1 MDKIYVQMYSF
12 GSFSPAENEKNFAD
26 AAKLGFNGVELFG
39 PNFAMQPLQLVETLK
54 KNGLEAI
61 SLHAST
67 DMIEGMIPFAEALE
81 MRFMGIGMHY
91 IPDAAA
97 AMQYAERLNQIG
109 EVCAKHGIMLT
120 YHNHTQEFLACEGKT
135 ILDIIADN
143 TNPAFVGIELDAG
156 WCAAAGVDP
165 IAFINKHAGRVKLI
179 HLKESKEVIGV
190 QPPMNPA
197 DMQIDETGR
206 PKFTEKQLKEMEFM
220 KSINCPAGEGIVDW
234 TKLKE
239 AADAQ
244 GCEAYIVERE
254 LTYANERYDCLEADI
269 EYYKNNL

>member
-12 GSFSPAENEKNFAD
+12 ASFSPTENEKNFAD
-26 AAKLGFNGVELFG
+26 AAKLGFHGVELFG
-39 PNFAMQPLQLVETLK
+39 PNFAMPPQQLAETLMK
-54 KNGLEAI
+54 YGLEAV

-67 DMIEGMIPFAEALE
+67 DMIEDMIPLAETLG

-91 IPDAAA
+91 IPDVPAAI
-97 AMQYAERLNQIG
+97 QFAEQLNQIG

-120 YHNHTQEFLACEGKT
+120 YHNHTQEFLECDGKT
-135 ILDIIADN
+135 ILDIIAEN
-143 TNPAFVGIELDAG
+143 TNPALIGLELDAG

-190 QPPMNPA
+190 QSPMNPA
-197 DMQIDETGR
+197 DIQIDEFGR
-206 PKFTEKQLKEMEFM
+206 PKFTEKQLKEMEYM

-234 TKLKE
+234 SKLKA

-254 LTYANERYDCLEADI
+254 HTYANERYDCLKADI

>member
-12 GSFSPAENEKNFAD
+12 ASFSPTENEKNFAD

-39 PNFAMQPLQLVETLK
+39 PNFAMPPQKLAETLK
-54 KNGLEAI
+54 KYGLEAI
-61 SLHAST
+61 SLHTST
-67 DMIEGMIPFAEALE
+67 DKIEEMIPFAEALG

-97 AMQYAERLNQIG
+97 AYQYAKTLNQIG
-109 EVCAKHGIMLT
+109 EVCTNHGIMLT
-120 YHNHTQEFLACEGKT
+120 YHNHTQEFLEWEGKT
-135 ILDIIADN
+135 ILDIIVEN
-143 TNPAFVGIELDAG
+143 TNPEFVGLELDAG

-165 IAFINKHAGRVKLI
+165 IAFINQHAGRVKLI

-190 QPPMNPA
+190 QPPMNPEE
-197 DMQIDETGR
+197 MEFDEAGR
-206 PKFTEKQLKEMEFM
+206 PNFTEKQLAEMEFM

-234 TKLKE
+234 NKLKT

-244 GCEAYIVERE
+244 GCQAYIVERE
-254 LTYANERYDCLEADI
+254 LTYANERYDCLKADI
-269 EYYKNNL
+269 EYYRNNL

>member
-12 GSFSPAENEKNFAD
+12 ASFSPDENEKNFAD
-26 AAKLGFNGVELFG
+26 AAKLGFYGVELFG
-39 PNFAMQPLQLVETLK
+39 PNFAMTPQQLAETLK
-54 KNGLEAI
+54 KYGLEAV

-67 DMIEGMIPFAEALE
+67 DRIEEMIPFAETLG

-91 IPDAAA
+91 IPDGTAAVLF
-97 AMQYAERLNQIG
+97 AERLNQIG
-109 EVCAKHGIMLT
+109 EVCAQHGIMLT
-120 YHNHTQEFLACEGKT
+120 YHNHTQEFLECDGKT
-135 ILDIIADN
+135 ILDIIAEN
-143 TNPAFVGIELDAG
+143 TNPAYIGLELDAG

-165 IAFINKHAGRVKLI
+165 IAFVKKHAGRIKLI
-179 HLKESKEVIGV
+179 HLKESREVIGV

-197 DMQIDETGR
+197 EMQLDEQGR
-206 PKFTEKQLKEMEFM
+206 PKFTEKQLNEMEYM

-234 TKLKE
+234 TKLKV

-254 LTYANERYDCLEADI
+254 LTYANERLDCLKADI

>member
-12 GSFSPAENEKNFAD
+12 ASFSPTENEKNFAD
-26 AAKLGFNGVELFG
+26 AAKLGFQGVELFG
-39 PNFAMQPLQLVETLK
+39 PNFAMPPQQLAETLMK
-54 KNGLEAI
+54 YGLEAV

-67 DMIEGMIPFAEALE
+67 DMIEDMIPLAETLG

-91 IPDAAA
+91 IPDVPAAI
-97 AMQYAERLNQIG
+97 QFAEQLNQIG

-120 YHNHTQEFLACEGKT
+120 YHNHTQEFLECDGKT
-135 ILDIIADN
+135 ILDIIAEN
-143 TNPAFVGIELDAG
+143 TNPALIGLELDAG

-190 QPPMNPA
+190 QSPMNPA
-197 DMQIDETGR
+197 DIQIDEFGR
-206 PKFTEKQLKEMEFM
+206 PKFTEKQLKEMEYM

-234 TKLKE
+234 SKLKA

-254 LTYANERYDCLEADI
+254 HTYANERYDCLKADI